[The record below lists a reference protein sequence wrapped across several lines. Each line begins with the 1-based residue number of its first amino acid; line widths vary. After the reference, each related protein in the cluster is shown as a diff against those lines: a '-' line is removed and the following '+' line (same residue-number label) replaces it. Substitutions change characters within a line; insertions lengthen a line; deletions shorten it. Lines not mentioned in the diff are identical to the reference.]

1 MENQAK
7 IKLLRSDTTLNFTSR
22 NILEQKFK
30 DISFLEQDLTRI
42 EALAVDYK
50 LKMETFM
57 AQIDI
62 LEGDLYE
69 KEGALTLLKKENEGL
84 KLNFI
89 ALEKNYT
96 SLVGKV
102 SELQLK
108 KSYLEQK
115 KEKNRDKIRRYK
127 GENRNLEQ
135 LKIFLGNLKRE
146 IVGSDI
152 DFEGKY
158 QDIESI
164 KGELEGKNEEI
175 MREITNL
182 SVSLVNKK
190 EELTKLAV
198 GN

>member
-1 MENQAK
+1 MLEHNLK
-7 IKLLRSDTTLNFTSR
+7 EIGV
-22 NILEQKFK
+22 LEQG
-30 DISFLEQDLTRI
+30 LARI

-50 LKMETFM
+50 SKMETFS

-69 KEGALTLLKKENEGL
+69 KEGALTLIKKENEGL

-96 SLVGKV
+96 GLVGKV

-115 KEKNRDKIRRYK
+115 KEKNKEKIRRYK
-127 GENRNLEQ
+127 GENKNLEQ

-146 IVGSDI
+146 IVGSDV
-152 DFEGKY
+152 DFEGRY

-164 KGELEGKNEEI
+164 KGELEGRNEEI
-175 MREITNL
+175 MKEITNM
-182 SVSLVNKK
+182 SVSLAKK
-190 EELTKLAV
+190 KDELNKLAV
-198 GN
+198 

>member
-1 MENQAK
+1 MLEQNLK
-7 IKLLRSDTTLNFTSR
+7 EIG
-22 NILEQKFK
+22 ILEQG
-30 DISFLEQDLTRI
+30 LVQI

-50 LKMETFM
+50 AKIETFS

-84 KLNFI
+84 KLNFM

-96 SLVGKV
+96 ALVGKV

-115 KEKNRDKIRRYK
+115 KEKNKEKVRRYK

-135 LKIFLGNLKRE
+135 LKIFLGNLKKE

-182 SVSLVNKK
+182 SVSLVKK
-190 EELTKLAV
+190 KDELNKLAV
-198 GN
+198 